1 MIVSYPSLICQ
12 AKKQIISVKIRFTV
26 PQGLPHMLP
35 TKFHKPHQKFHD
47 MRAQKTSAVKRK
59 KKRAIRI
66 AKNAGNVA
74 KNICNRRCKKCKVRC
89 KRSAIM
95 LAQKKHCRFCCKNNA
110 GCIAGMQAMLRVLQG
125 ILRRGQI
132 HTLKCT
138 MPHYSPQITRHIT
151 AT

>member
-1 MIVSYPSLICQ
+1 MIVSYPPLICQ

-66 AKNAGNVA
+66 AKNASHVA
-74 KNICNRRCKKCKVRC
+74 KNICNRRC

-95 LAQKKHCRFCCKNNA
+95 LAQKKHCKFCCKNNA
-110 GCIAGMQAMLRVLQG
+110 GCIAGMQAMLQVLQG
-125 ILRRGQI
+125 ILRTGQI